1 MCCLALTSTTT
12 ALWPERKFR
21 KRKDFISDIS
31 RLALN
36 NLSKLSKMPLSLR
49 LQNCFSSAISSFTI
63 STKLNGKCQTHIVG
77 LFLGNVLGIR
87 KVCWVLLF
95 QAKKFQADSLP
106 KSNGTI
112 DLGGT
117 RENLWLCNSCFRNQ
131 CLCTQLLHC
140 YSRQLCFISQKVIQ
154 GEQQLTGVT

>member
-21 KRKDFISDIS
+21 KRKDFILDIS

-36 NLSKLSKMPLSLR
+36 NLSKLSKMPRSLR

-63 STKLNGKCQTHIVG
+63 STKLNVG
-77 LFLGNVLGIR
+77 LALWVCFWVMYWVSEKFVGFCYFKRGNSKLIHCP
-87 KVCWVLLF
+87 KV
-95 QAKKFQADSLP
+95 
-106 KSNGTI
+106 NGTI

-117 RENLWLCNSCFRNQ
+117 RENLWLCNSCFRNL
-131 CLCTQLLHC
+131 CSCTQLLHCC